1 MGAPRHNPKWSDRLT
16 EPVLILGCGG
26 HAKVVIEVL
35 EQMEG
40 FSIHGCIGADPAPD
54 RLFGYPVLGP
64 DTLLAEIRRGGVRHA
79 FVAVGDNALRRKLTR
94 LAREMDFQLIRAVSR
109 HAIVS
114 PRSRIE
120 EGAAVL
126 PGAVLNAD
134 TTIGQGA
141 IVNTGATVDH
151 DCRVGNYAHIA
162 PGVHL
167 AGAVSVGEGTLIG
180 VGASVLPGMKLGE
193 WAVVGAGAVVTADV
207 PGGLTV
213 VGIPAR
219 PRPVSEEG

>member
-1 MGAPRHNPKWSDRLT
+1 MT

-26 HAKVVIEVL
+26 HAKVIIEVV

-40 FSIHGCIGADPAPD
+40 FSIHGCVGAPPSPD
-54 RLFGYPVLGP
+54 RLLGHPVLGP
-64 DTLLAEIRRGGVRHA
+64 DTLLAGIRREGVRHA
-79 FVAVGDNALRRKLTR
+79 IVAVGDNALRRKLTR
-94 LAREMDFQLIRAVSR
+94 LAWEMGFRLIRAVSR

-114 PRSRIE
+114 PRARIA
-120 EGAAVL
+120 EGAAVM

-134 TTIGQGA
+134 CVVGRGA

-151 DCRVGNYAHIA
+151 DCLIGDYAHIA

-180 VGASVLPGMKLGE
+180 VGAAVLPGMKLGE
-193 WAVVGAGAVVTADV
+193 WAVVGAGAVVTSDVAD
-207 PGGLTV
+207 GLTV
-213 VGIPAR
+213 LGIPAR
-219 PRPVSEEG
+219 PRPERDRGH